1 MFFINCIVYHLI
13 VKIKKVRNLVKMCF
27 KKNKNQDK
35 NNHPVPAKP
44 IGKEIEISSTADN
57 VKIEVDNNLVHII
70 IN

>member
-1 MFFINCIVYHLI
+1 MCLKKIN
-13 VKIKKVRNLVKMCF
+13 
-27 KKNKNQDK
+27 DK
-35 NNHPVPAKP
+35 NNHPVPVKP